1 MCCILVARQGLS
13 ETELK
18 AILNITDQMWSVLY
32 FAIED
37 FILERSGLY
46 G

>member
-13 ETELK
+13 EIELK
-18 AILNITDQMWSVLY
+18 AILNISDQMWSVVF
-32 FAIED
+32 FAIEE
-37 FILERSGLY
+37 FILERSGLL

>member
-1 MCCILVARQGLS
+1 MCCIFVARQGLS

-18 AILNITDQMWSVLY
+18 AILKITDQIWSVLY
-32 FAIED
+32 FAIEE
-37 FILERSGLY
+37 FLLERSSLY

>member
-13 ETELK
+13 EIELK
-18 AILNITDQMWSVLY
+18 AILNVSDQMWSVLY
-32 FAIED
+32 FPIEE